1 MNDTSEFFTDSFE
14 GISREFTDIQTIC
27 ESGISRLYRAT
38 RFGRMFVLK
47 TLTPQA
53 LRQSMYREMLR
64 KELEIMMQLQHP
76 GIVQAFGLETVDGV
90 GQCIVMEYIDGATL
104 TDYIEGEQRDT
115 LSEEQRRHIIDDL
128 ISAVGYLHSKGII
141 HRDLKPE
148 NIMIAHNGLQVK
160 VIDFGMADTDSH
172 TTLKQPAGTLRYMAP
187 EQTTAY
193 TPDVR
198 NDIYSLGLIMQDMNP
213 GKPYR
218 QIIERC
224 LRPIDQRYANTNELR
239 NAIDSSLA
247 SRRRRRQWAIASV
260 GALCLAALG
269 ALAVWLFQPAQTIS
283 EPVTRTIVDRHAT
296 DSLREVL
303 ARQQAENAATQAEM
317 EAQMATRMSTMRDSI
332 TELHAESQRLQEEL
346 NRVSSAK
353 VQALQAFDNAAAK
366 SGVVRELDTL
376 RHWEWRRA
384 DLNQRIQQMNR
395 FVYDYVDALDSRFS
409 SSDRDKVREAL
420 LEHWQE
426 WNSDVEKKI
435 KTIRNKE
442 RG

>member
-14 GISREFTDIQTIC
+14 GISREFTDIQPIC
-27 ESGISRLYRAT
+27 ESGTSRLYRAT
-38 RFGRMFVLK
+38 RFGRLFVLK
-47 TLTPQA
+47 TLATEA

-64 KELEIMMQLQHP
+64 KELEIIMQLQHP
-76 GIVQAFGLETVDGV
+76 GIVQAVGLETVEGI
-90 GQCIVMEYIDGATL
+90 GQCIVMEFIDGATL
-104 TDYIEGEQRDT
+104 TDYIEGERRGT
-115 LSEEQRRHIIDDL
+115 LSEEQRRHIVDDL

-198 NDIYSLGLIMQDMNP
+198 NDIYSLGLILQDLDL

-218 QIIERC
+218 PIIERC
-224 LRPIDQRYANTNELR
+224 LRPIDQRYANINELR
-239 NAIDSSLA
+239 NAIDSTLA
-247 SRRRRRQWAIASV
+247 SRHRRRQWLIAGAS
-260 GALCLAALG
+260 ALCLLTLG
-269 ALAVWLFQPAQTIS
+269 ALAVWLFRPS
-283 EPVTRTIVDRHAT
+283 NVNEPVTRTIVDRHAT

-317 EAQMATRMSTMRDSI
+317 EAEMATRMGTMRDSI
-332 TELHAESQRLQEEL
+332 AQLHAESQRLQEEL
-346 NRVSSAK
+346 NRVSTAK
-353 VQALQAFDNAAAK
+353 TQAIQAFDRAATKA
-366 SGVVRELDTL
+366 GIIRELDTL
-376 RHWEWRRA
+376 RHWQWHSA
-384 DLNQRIQQMNR
+384 DLSQRIQDMNR
-395 FVYDYVDALDSRFS
+395 FVYNYVDALDARFS
-409 SSDRDKVREAL
+409 ASDRDKVREAL
-420 LEHWQE
+420 LEHWQQ
-426 WNSDVEKKI
+426 WNNDVEKKI
-435 KTIRNKE
+435 KTLRNKE

>member
-14 GISREFTDIQTIC
+14 GISREFTDIQLLC
-27 ESGISRLYRAT
+27 ESGTSHLYRAS
-38 RFGRMFVLK
+38 RFGRLYVLK
-47 TLTPQA
+47 TLTPEA

-76 GIVQAFGLETVDGV
+76 GIVQAIGLERVKDI

-104 TDYIEGEQRDT
+104 TEYIDGERRGT
-115 LSEEQRRHIIDDL
+115 LSEEQRRHIVDDL

-198 NDIYSLGLIMQDMNP
+198 NDIYSLGLILQDLDL

-218 QIIERC
+218 PIIERC
-224 LRPIDQRYANTNELR
+224 LRPIDQRYANINELR
-239 NAIDSSLA
+239 SAIDSTLA
-247 SRRRRRQWAIASV
+247 SQRRRRQWSIASAV
-260 GALCLAALG
+260 ALCLFALG
-269 ALAVWLFQPAQTIS
+269 ALAVWLLWPKTS
-283 EPVTRTIVDRHAT
+283 GEPVTRTIVDRHAT
-296 DSLREVL
+296 DSLREAL
-303 ARQQAENAATQAEM
+303 ALQQAENAATQAEM
-317 EAQMATRMSTMRDSI
+317 EAQMATRMGTMRDSI
-332 TELHAESQRLQEEL
+332 AQLHAESQRLQEEL
-346 NRVSSAK
+346 NRVSNAK
-353 VQALQAFDNAAAK
+353 TQALQAFDRAAAK
-366 SGVVRELDTL
+366 SGITRELDTL
-376 RHWEWRRA
+376 RHWQWHRA
-384 DLNQRIQQMNR
+384 DLSERIQEMNR
-395 FVYDYVDALDSRFS
+395 FVYNYVKTLDSRFS
-409 SSDRDKVREAL
+409 DSDRDKVREAL
-420 LEHWQE
+420 LEHWQQ
-426 WNSDVEKKI
+426 WNNEVEKKI

>member
-14 GISREFTDIQTIC
+14 GISREFTDIQLLC
-27 ESGISRLYRAT
+27 ESGTSELYRAS
-38 RFGRMFVLK
+38 RFGRLYVLK
-47 TLTPQA
+47 TLTPEA

-76 GIVQAFGLETVDGV
+76 GIVQAIGLERVKDI

-104 TDYIEGEQRDT
+104 TEYIDGERRGT
-115 LSEEQRRHIIDDL
+115 LSEEQRRHIVDDL

-198 NDIYSLGLIMQDMNP
+198 NDIYSLGLILQDLDL

-218 QIIERC
+218 PIIERC
-224 LRPIDQRYANTNELR
+224 LRPIDQRYANINELR
-239 NAIDSSLA
+239 SAIDSTLA
-247 SRRRRRQWAIASV
+247 SQRRRRQWGIASAV
-260 GALCLAALG
+260 ALCLLTLG
-269 ALAVWLFQPAQTIS
+269 ALAVWLLWPKTS
-283 EPVTRTIVDRHAT
+283 GEPVTRTIVDRHAT
-296 DSLREVL
+296 DSLREAL
-303 ARQQAENAATQAEM
+303 ALQQAENAATQAEM
-317 EAQMATRMSTMRDSI
+317 EAQMATRMGTMRDSI
-332 TELHAESQRLQEEL
+332 AQLHAESQRLQEEL
-346 NRVSSAK
+346 NRVSNAK
-353 VQALQAFDNAAAK
+353 AQALQAFERAAAK
-366 SGVVRELDTL
+366 SGITRELDTL
-376 RHWEWRRA
+376 RHWQWHRA
-384 DLNQRIQQMNR
+384 DLSERIQEMNR
-395 FVYDYVDALDSRFS
+395 FVYNYVKTLDSRFS
-409 SSDRDKVREAL
+409 DSDRDKVREAL
-420 LEHWQE
+420 LEHWQQ
-426 WNSDVEKKI
+426 WNNEVEKKI

>member
-14 GISREFTDIQTIC
+14 GISREFTDIQPLC
-27 ESGISRLYRAT
+27 ESGTSQLYRAS
-38 RFGRMFVLK
+38 RFGRLYVLK
-47 TLTPQA
+47 TLTPEA

-76 GIVQAFGLETVDGV
+76 GIVQAIGLERVKDI

-104 TDYIEGEQRDT
+104 TEYIDGERRGT
-115 LSEEQRRHIIDDL
+115 LSEEQRRHIVDDL

-198 NDIYSLGLIMQDMNP
+198 NDIYSLGLILQDLDL

-218 QIIERC
+218 PIVERC
-224 LRPIDQRYANTNELR
+224 LRPIDQRYANINELR
-239 NAIDSSLA
+239 SAIDSTLA
-247 SRRRRRQWAIASV
+247 SQRRRRQWGIASAV
-260 GALCLAALG
+260 ALCLFALG
-269 ALAVWLFQPAQTIS
+269 ALAVWLLWPKTS
-283 EPVTRTIVDRHAT
+283 GEPVTRTIVDRHAT
-296 DSLREVL
+296 DSLREAL
-303 ARQQAENAATQAEM
+303 ALQQAENAATQAEM
-317 EAQMATRMSTMRDSI
+317 EAQMATRMGTMRDSI
-332 TELHAESQRLQEEL
+332 AQLHAESQRLQEEL
-346 NRVSSAK
+346 NRVSNAK
-353 VQALQAFDNAAAK
+353 AQALQAFDRAAAK
-366 SGVVRELDTL
+366 SGITRELDTL
-376 RHWEWRRA
+376 RHWQWHRA
-384 DLNQRIQQMNR
+384 DLSERIQEMNR
-395 FVYDYVDALDSRFS
+395 FVYNYVKALDSRFS
-409 SSDRDKVREAL
+409 DSDRDKVREAL
-420 LEHWQE
+420 LEHWQQ
-426 WNSDVEKKI
+426 WNNEVEKKI

>member
-14 GISREFTDIQTIC
+14 GISREFTDIQLLC
-27 ESGISRLYRAT
+27 ESGTSELYRAS
-38 RFGRMFVLK
+38 RFGRLYVLK
-47 TLTPQA
+47 TLTPEA

-76 GIVQAFGLETVDGV
+76 GIVQAVGLERVKDI

-104 TDYIEGEQRDT
+104 TEYIDGERRGT
-115 LSEEQRRHIIDDL
+115 LSEEQRRHIVDDL

-198 NDIYSLGLIMQDMNP
+198 NDIYSLGLILQDLDL

-218 QIIERC
+218 PIIERC
-224 LRPIDQRYANTNELR
+224 LRPIDQRYANINELR
-239 NAIDSSLA
+239 SAIDSTLA
-247 SRRRRRQWAIASV
+247 SQRRRRQWGIASAV
-260 GALCLAALG
+260 ALCLFALG
-269 ALAVWLFQPAQTIS
+269 ALAVWLLWPKTS
-283 EPVTRTIVDRHAT
+283 GEPVTSTIVDRHAT
-296 DSLREVL
+296 DSLREAL
-303 ARQQAENAATQAEM
+303 ALQQAENAATQAEM
-317 EAQMATRMSTMRDSI
+317 EAQMATRMGTMRDSI
-332 TELHAESQRLQEEL
+332 AQLHAESQRLQEEL
-346 NRVSSAK
+346 NRVSNAK
-353 VQALQAFDNAAAK
+353 AQALQAFDRAAAK
-366 SGVVRELDTL
+366 SGITRELDTL
-376 RHWEWRRA
+376 RHWQWHRA
-384 DLNQRIQQMNR
+384 DLSERIQEMNR
-395 FVYDYVDALDSRFS
+395 FVYNYVKALDSRFS
-409 SSDRDKVREAL
+409 DSDRDKVREAL
-420 LEHWQE
+420 LEHWQQ
-426 WNSDVEKKI
+426 WNNEVEKKI

>member
-14 GISREFTDIQTIC
+14 GISREFTDIQLLC
-27 ESGISRLYRAT
+27 ESGTSHLYRAS
-38 RFGRMFVLK
+38 RFGRLYVLK
-47 TLTPQA
+47 TLTPEA

-76 GIVQAFGLETVDGV
+76 GIVQAIGLERVKDI

-104 TDYIEGEQRDT
+104 TEYIDGERRGT
-115 LSEEQRRHIIDDL
+115 LSEEQRRHIVDDL

-198 NDIYSLGLIMQDMNP
+198 NDIYSLGLILQDLDL

-218 QIIERC
+218 PIIERC
-224 LRPIDQRYANTNELR
+224 LRPIDQRYANINELR
-239 NAIDSSLA
+239 SAIDSTLA
-247 SRRRRRQWAIASV
+247 SQRRRRQWGIASAV
-260 GALCLAALG
+260 ALCLLALG
-269 ALAVWLFQPAQTIS
+269 ALAVWLLWPKTS
-283 EPVTRTIVDRHAT
+283 GEPVTRTIVDRHAT
-296 DSLREVL
+296 DSLREAL
-303 ARQQAENAATQAEM
+303 ALQQAENAATQAEM
-317 EAQMATRMSTMRDSI
+317 EAQMATRMGTMRDSI
-332 TELHAESQRLQEEL
+332 AQLHAESQRLQEEL
-346 NRVSSAK
+346 NRVSNAK
-353 VQALQAFDNAAAK
+353 AQALQAFDRAAAK
-366 SGVVRELDTL
+366 SGITRELDTL
-376 RHWEWRRA
+376 RHWQWHRA
-384 DLNQRIQQMNR
+384 DLSERIQEMNR
-395 FVYDYVDALDSRFS
+395 FVYNYVKALDSRFS
-409 SSDRDKVREAL
+409 DSDRDKVREAL
-420 LEHWQE
+420 LEHWQQ
-426 WNSDVEKKI
+426 WNNEVEKKI

>member
-14 GISREFTDIQTIC
+14 GISREFTDIQLIW
-27 ESGISRLYRAT
+27 ESGTSRLYRAM
-38 RFGRMFVLK
+38 RFGRFFVLK
-47 TLTPQA
+47 TLTAEA

-76 GIVQAFGLETVDGV
+76 GIIQAVGLETVEDI

-104 TDYIEGEQRDT
+104 TEYIEGERRGT
-115 LSEEQRRHIIDDL
+115 LSEEQHRHIVDSL
-128 ISAVGYLHSKGII
+128 LSAVGYLHSKGII

-198 NDIYSLGLIMQDMNP
+198 NDIYSLGLILRDMDL
-213 GKPYR
+213 GKTYR
-218 QIIERC
+218 PIIERC
-224 LRPIDQRYANTNELR
+224 LLPIDQRYANVNELR
-239 NAIDSSLA
+239 KAIDSALA
-247 SRRRRRQWAIASV
+247 NHRRRRQWAIASV
-260 GALCLAALG
+260 ATLCLLALG
-269 ALAVWLFQPAQTIS
+269 ALAVWLFLPEATN
-283 EPVTRTIVDRHAT
+283 ETVTRTIVDRHAT

-317 EAQMATRMSTMRDSI
+317 EAQMAMRMGTMRDSI
-332 TELHAESQRLQEEL
+332 AQLHAQSQRLQEEL
-346 NRVSSAK
+346 NRLSTAK
-353 VQALQAFDNAAAK
+353 AQALQAFDRAASK
-366 SGVVRELDTL
+366 TGVIRELDTL
-376 RHWEWRRA
+376 RRWQWHRA
-384 DLNQRIQQMNR
+384 DLNERIQEMNS
-395 FVYDYVDALDSRFS
+395 FVYNYVKTLDARFS
-409 SSDRDKVREAL
+409 DSDRDKVREVL
-420 LEHWQE
+420 LEHWQK
-426 WNSDVEKKI
+426 WNNEVDKKI

>member
-14 GISREFTDIQTIC
+14 GISREFTDIQPLCHSDT
-27 ESGISRLYRAT
+27 SQLYRAT
-38 RFGRMFVLK
+38 RFGRRYVLK
-47 TLTPQA
+47 TLTADA

-76 GIVQAFGLETVDGV
+76 GIVQAVGLERVKDIGL
-90 GQCIVMEYIDGATL
+90 CIVMEYIDGATL
-104 TDYIEGEQRDT
+104 TEYIDGERRGT
-115 LSEEQRRHIIDDL
+115 LSEEQRRHIADDL
-128 ISAVGYLHSKGII
+128 IAAVGYLHSKGII

-198 NDIYSLGLIMQDMNP
+198 NDIYSLGLILQDLDL

-218 QIIERC
+218 LIIERC
-224 LRPIDQRYANTNELR
+224 LRPIDQRYATVVELR
-239 NAIDSSLA
+239 SAIDSTLA
-247 SRRRRRQWAIASV
+247 SQRRRRQWGIASAV
-260 GALCLAALG
+260 ALCLFALG
-269 ALAVWLFQPAQTIS
+269 ALTLWLLWPKTS
-283 EPVTRTIVDRHAT
+283 GEPVTRTIVDRHAT

-317 EAQMATRMSTMRDSI
+317 EAQMATRMGTMRDSI
-332 TELHAESQRLQEEL
+332 AQLHAESQRLQEEL
-346 NRVSSAK
+346 NRVSNAK
-353 VQALQAFDNAAAK
+353 AQALQAFDRAAAK
-366 SGVVRELDTL
+366 SGITRELDTL
-376 RHWEWRRA
+376 RHWQWHRA
-384 DLNQRIQQMNR
+384 DLSERIQEMNR
-395 FVYDYVDALDSRFS
+395 FVYNYVKALDSRFS
-409 SSDRDKVREAL
+409 DSDRDKVREAL
-420 LEHWQE
+420 LEHWQQ
-426 WNSDVEKKI
+426 WNNEVEKKI

>member
-14 GISREFTDIQTIC
+14 GISREFTDIQPLC
-27 ESGISRLYRAT
+27 ESGTSHLYRAS
-38 RFGRMFVLK
+38 RFGRLYVLK
-47 TLTPQA
+47 TLTPEA

-76 GIVQAFGLETVDGV
+76 GIVQAIGLERVKDI

-104 TDYIEGEQRDT
+104 TEYIDGERRGT
-115 LSEEQRRHIIDDL
+115 LSEEQRRHIVDDL

-198 NDIYSLGLIMQDMNP
+198 NDIYSLGLILQDLDL

-218 QIIERC
+218 PIVERC
-224 LRPIDQRYANTNELR
+224 LRPIDQRYANINELR
-239 NAIDSSLA
+239 SAIDSTLA
-247 SRRRRRQWAIASV
+247 SQRRRRQWGIASAV
-260 GALCLAALG
+260 TLCLFALG
-269 ALAVWLFQPAQTIS
+269 ALAVWLLWPKTS
-283 EPVTRTIVDRHAT
+283 GEPVTRTIVDRHAT
-296 DSLREVL
+296 DSLREAL
-303 ARQQAENAATQAEM
+303 ALQQAENAATQAEM
-317 EAQMATRMSTMRDSI
+317 EAQMATRMGTMRDSI
-332 TELHAESQRLQEEL
+332 AQLHAESQRLQEEL
-346 NRVSSAK
+346 NRVSNAK
-353 VQALQAFDNAAAK
+353 AQALQAFNRAAAK
-366 SGVVRELDTL
+366 SGITRELDTL
-376 RHWEWRRA
+376 RHWQWHRA
-384 DLNQRIQQMNR
+384 DLSERIQEMNR
-395 FVYDYVDALDSRFS
+395 FVYNYVKTLDSRFS
-409 SSDRDKVREAL
+409 DSDRDKVREAL
-420 LEHWQE
+420 LEHWQQ
-426 WNSDVEKKI
+426 WNNEVEKKI